1 MIESVGGRSGGER
14 SELRSFGDRV
24 LILVVL
30 GFLMLLIVLGR
41 LIYLQIFNHEAYQ
54 TQSLNNRIQI
64 QSIAPPRG
72 LIFDTNGEILADNRQ
87 ILSLALVP
95 ERIDD
100 VDVLFEKLTK
110 LIELAPGELQAFKER
125 IRGRPKHDPIV
136 LKRDLTDKE
145 QAQLAVNRDELDG
158 AVVTY
163 ETIRRYPYGEKFVHA
178 IGTVRRI
185 AKDDLDSI
193 DRVNYR
199 GTQFIGGTGVERFY
213 ERSLHGTVGS
223 RSVEVDASGR
233 PTREQP
239 EDLKPPQ
246 RGASLTLYIDRQ
258 VQLAADEAL
267 GDRRGAIVA
276 IDPQTGGILAMVSKP
291 TYDPNHMLS
300 GTNSAEIQ
308 QIYAHRDK
316 PIFNRAVQGT
326 YAPGSTLKPIVGLMA
341 LSEKVTDW
349 DEVITDEGN
358 FHLPGSSQVYRS
370 WNRTS
375 TSPGGHGNVDM
386 HRAIYRSSNVYFYT
400 LGSRIDIDA
409 LAGFLSHRFGLGR
422 RTVYDI
428 HEAGTGVLPTREWKQ
443 LSYNEPWYPGDSVIL
458 GIGQGYINVTP
469 LQLATMATVLAN
481 RGAWVQ
487 PRMLKRSDQRLV
499 EVVEEPEARS
509 AVLEP
514 AEMAQHWERMA
525 LAMSA
530 VVHRGNRG
538 LDQNGTAWAYIGIN
552 IPYTMAGKSGTAQVI
567 EASREGEELDDEERD
582 EYERNHA
589 LFIAFA
595 PFKDPTI
602 AVAVVVENGGGGSRE
617 AAPLARAV
625 IDAKLQNTSVVAQN
639 D

>member
-1 MIESVGGRSGGER
+1 MIEAVDGRSNGER

-30 GFLMLLIVLGR
+30 GFVMLLIVLGR
-41 LIYLQIFNHEAYQ
+41 LIYLQIYNHEAYQ

-72 LIFDTNGEILADNRQ
+72 LIFDTTGEILADNRQ

-100 VDVLFEKLTK
+100 VDALFAKLSE

-125 IRGRPKHDPIV
+125 IRGRPKHDPII

-145 QAQLAVNRDELDG
+145 QAQLAVNRHELDG

-163 ETIRRYPYGEKFVHA
+163 ETIRHYLYGEKFVHA

-185 AKDDLDSI
+185 AKEDLDSI

-199 GTQFIGGTGVERFY
+199 ATQFIGSTGVERFY
-213 ERSLHGTVGS
+213 ERSLHGSVGS

-239 EDLKPPQ
+239 EDLTPPR
-246 RGASLTLYIDRQ
+246 RGASLTLYIDSK
-258 VQLAADEAL
+258 VQLAADTAL

-276 IDPQTGGILAMVSKP
+276 IDPRTGGILAMVSKP
-291 TYDPNHMLS
+291 TYDPNQMLS
-300 GTNSAEIQ
+300 GTNSEEVR
-308 QIYAHRDK
+308 QIYADRDK
-316 PIFNRAVQGT
+316 PVFNRAVQGT
-326 YAPGSTLKPIVGLMA
+326 YAPGSTLKPVVGLMA
-341 LSEKVTDW
+341 LSEKITDW
-349 DEVITDEGN
+349 DEVIVDEGN
-358 FHLPGSSQVYRS
+358 FNLPGSEQVYRS

-375 TSPGGHGNVDM
+375 TSAGGHGRVDM
-386 HRAIYRSSNVYFYT
+386 HRGIYRSSNVYFYT
-400 LGSRIDIDA
+400 IASRMNIDV
-409 LAGFLSHRFGLGR
+409 LADFVSQRFGLGR
-422 RTVYDI
+422 STVYDL
-428 HEAGTGVLPTREWKQ
+428 HEAGTGVLPTREWKKNT
-443 LSYNEPWYPGDSVIL
+443 YNEQWYPGDSVIL

-469 LQLATMATVLAN
+469 LQLATLATVLAN

-487 PRMLKRSDQRLV
+487 PRMLKRSDQHLV
-499 EVVEEPEARS
+499 EVAEEPEPKH

-514 AEMAQHWERMA
+514 AEMAEHWERMA

-530 VVHRGNRG
+530 VVHRGNKG

-567 EASREGEELDDEERD
+567 ESAREGEELEDEERD

-595 PFKDPTI
+595 PFKNPEI
-602 AVAVVVENGGGGSRE
+602 AVAVVVENGGGGSKE
-617 AAPLARAV
+617 AAPVARAV
-625 IDAKLQNTSVVAQN
+625 IDAKLLSSTVVAQN

>member
-1 MIESVGGRSGGER
+1 MNESIDGRTNSEG

-30 GFLMLLIVLGR
+30 GFLMLIIVLGR
-41 LIYLQIFNHEAYQ
+41 LVYLQIYNHEAYQ

-95 ERIDD
+95 ERIDG
-100 VDVLFEKLTK
+100 VDALFAKLSE

-125 IRGRPKHDPIV
+125 IRGRPKHDPII

-145 QAQLAVNRDELDG
+145 QAQLAVNRHELDG

-163 ETIRRYPYGEKFVHA
+163 ETIRHYLYGEKFVHA

-185 AKDDLDSI
+185 AKEDLDSI

-199 GTQFIGGTGVERFY
+199 ATQFIGGTGVERFY
-213 ERSLHGTVGS
+213 ESSLHGTVGS

-239 EDLKPPQ
+239 EDLTPPK
-246 RGASLTLYIDRQ
+246 RGASLTLYIDSK
-258 VQLAADEAL
+258 VQLAADAAL

-276 IDPQTGGILAMVSKP
+276 IDPQTGGILALVSKP
-291 TYDPNHMLS
+291 TYDPNQMLS
-300 GTNSAEIQ
+300 GTNSEEIR
-308 QIYAHRDK
+308 QIYDHRDK
-316 PIFNRAVQGT
+316 PVFNRAVQGN
-326 YAPGSTLKPIVGLMA
+326 YAPGSTFKPVVGLMA
-341 LSEKVTDW
+341 LSEKITDW
-349 DEVITDEGN
+349 NEVIVDEGN
-358 FHLPGSSQVYRS
+358 FNLPGSEQVYRS

-375 TSPGGHGNVDM
+375 TSAGGHGRVDM
-386 HRAIYRSSNVYFYT
+386 HRGIYRSSNVYFYT
-400 LGSRIDIDA
+400 IASRMSVDG
-409 LAGFLSHRFGLGR
+409 LADFVSQRFGLGR
-422 RTVYDI
+422 RTIYDLY
-428 HEAGTGVLPTREWKQ
+428 EAGTGVLPTREWK
-443 LSYNEPWYPGDSVIL
+443 LNTYNERWYPGDSVIL

-499 EVVEEPEARS
+499 EVVEEPEPRH

-514 AEMAQHWERMA
+514 ADMAEHWERMA

-567 EASREGEELDDEERD
+567 ESAREGEELDDEERD

-595 PFKDPTI
+595 PFKDPEI
-602 AVAVVVENGGGGSRE
+602 AVAVVVENGGGGSKE
-617 AAPLARAV
+617 AAPVARAV
-625 IDAKLQNTSVVAQN
+625 IDAKLLSSTVVAQN

>member
-1 MIESVGGRSGGER
+1 MNESIDGRTHGER
-14 SELRSFGDRV
+14 SELRSFGDRA

-41 LIYLQIFNHEAYQ
+41 LIYLQIYNHEAYQ

-72 LIFDTNGEILADNRQ
+72 LIYDTNGEILADNRQ

-95 ERIDD
+95 ERIGD
-100 VDVLFEKLTK
+100 VDALFVKLSE
-110 LIELAPGELQAFKER
+110 LIDLAPGELQAFKER
-125 IRGRPKHDPIV
+125 IRGRPKHDPII

-145 QAQLAVNRDELDG
+145 QAQLAVNRHELDG

-163 ETIRRYPYGEKFVHA
+163 ETIRHYLYGEKFVHA
-178 IGTVRRI
+178 IGTVSRI
-185 AKDDLDSI
+185 AKEDLDSI

-199 GTQFIGGTGVERFY
+199 ATQFIGDTGVERFY
-213 ERSLHGTVGS
+213 ESSLHGTVGS

-233 PTREQP
+233 PTRGQP
-239 EDLKPPQ
+239 EDLTPPK
-246 RGASLTLYIDRQ
+246 RGASLTLYIDSK
-258 VQLAADEAL
+258 VQLAADAAL

-276 IDPQTGGILAMVSKP
+276 IDPQSGGVLAMVSKP
-291 TYDPNHMLS
+291 AYDPNQMLS
-300 GTNSAEIQ
+300 GTNSDEVRR
-308 QIYAHRDK
+308 IYANRDK

-326 YAPGSTLKPIVGLMA
+326 YAPGSTFKPVVGLMA
-341 LSEKVTDW
+341 LHEQLTDW
-349 DEVITDEGN
+349 DEVIVDKGN
-358 FHLPGSSQVYRS
+358 FKLPNSGQVYRS

-375 TSPGGHGNVDM
+375 VSAGGHGRVDM
-386 HRAIYRSSNVYFYT
+386 HRGIYRSSNVYFYT
-400 LGSRIDIDA
+400 LASRINIDD
-409 LAGFLSHRFGLGR
+409 LADFVAQRFGLGR
-422 RTVYDI
+422 RTVYDL
-428 HEAGTGVLPTREWKQ
+428 HEARTGVVPTREWKK
-443 LSYNEPWYPGDSVIL
+443 SAYNERWYPGDSVIL
-458 GIGQGYINVTP
+458 GIGQGYISATP

-487 PRMLKRSDQRLV
+487 PRMLKRSDQHLV
-499 EVVEEPEARS
+499 EVIEEPEPRRAL
-509 AVLEP
+509 LEP
-514 AEMAQHWERMA
+514 AEMSAHWERMA

-530 VVHRGNRG
+530 VVHRGNKG

-567 EASREGEELDDEERD
+567 ESTRVGEELDDSERD

-595 PFKDPTI
+595 PFTDPEI
-602 AVAVVVENGGGGSRE
+602 ALAVVVENGGGGSKV
-617 AAPLARAV
+617 AAPIARAV
-625 IDAKLQNTSVVAQN
+625 IDAKLLTSTVVAQN